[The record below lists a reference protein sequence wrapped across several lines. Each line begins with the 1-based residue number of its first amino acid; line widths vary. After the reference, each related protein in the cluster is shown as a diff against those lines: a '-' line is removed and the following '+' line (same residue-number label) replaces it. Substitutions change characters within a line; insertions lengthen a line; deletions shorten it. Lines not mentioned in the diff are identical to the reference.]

1 MTPTVEDRRFGAK
14 PLMWPSTTI
23 SLWPFSSSRA
33 SRVLSVVP
41 YEVLFVTVLSGN
53 EANYILCWAS
63 QFEESLSIV

>member
-14 PLMWPSTTI
+14 PLMWPSITI
-23 SLWPFSSSRA
+23 PLFSSSRA

-53 EANYILCWAS
+53 EANYIVGLL
-63 QFEESLSIV
+63 SLKKV